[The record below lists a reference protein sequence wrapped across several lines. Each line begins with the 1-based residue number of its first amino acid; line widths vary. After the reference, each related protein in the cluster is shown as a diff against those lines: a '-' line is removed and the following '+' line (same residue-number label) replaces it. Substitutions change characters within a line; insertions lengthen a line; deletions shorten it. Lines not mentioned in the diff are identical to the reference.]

1 MLNSTLK
8 KFNYPENL
16 IKEYNNWYLLIRPDQ
31 VTFGSMVLIE
41 KKNKKKL
48 SDISIKSFNELK
60 IISKK
65 IENFFLKRFRF
76 NKINYLIL
84 MMVDPH
90 VHIHIIPRHKKKVI
104 FGGKTFKDYG
114 YPMPPNLSKKNAI
127 NKNILTKL
135 KIKLEQGL

>member
-48 SDISIKSFNELK
+48 
-60 IISKK
+60 
-65 IENFFLKRFRF
+65 
-76 NKINYLIL
+76 
-84 MMVDPH
+84 
-90 VHIHIIPRHKKKVI
+90 
-104 FGGKTFKDYG
+104 
-114 YPMPPNLSKKNAI
+114 
-127 NKNILTKL
+127 
-135 KIKLEQGL
+135 